1 MQVVNQPKGG
11 GSMGEMDYTMSSF
24 DGFWMLVQITLFVS
38 VFLISFFCVFQDKSK
53 EKNKKGGN

>member
-1 MQVVNQPKGG
+1 
-11 GSMGEMDYTMSSF
+11 MGDMDYTMSSF